1 MNETV
6 LFVDDE
12 EDLRMAAAQTL
23 ELADLP
29 VTPLAEADLALS
41 HVARDFPGVLVTDIR
56 MPGMDGMELMRRA
69 LEIDPALPVIIVTG
83 NGDVELAVQAMR
95 DGAYDF
101 LEKPYNPAEL
111 VAVIRRALDK
121 RRLTL
126 ENRAL
131 RNQVGGRDA
140 IEARL
145 IGRSEVMVHL
155 REQVRAV
162 AATEADALITGE
174 TGTGKEVIARAIHRA
189 SALRERPFVHINC
202 AALPTDLV
210 ESELFGHAPGAFAGA
225 MKMRYGKFEHA
236 RGGTVF
242 LDEIDSLTTAV
253 QAKFLHAIQNRQITP
268 LGSNDTVDL
277 DVRFLAACKEP
288 LEKAVDEGRFR
299 GDLLYRLNVVT
310 LQAPPLSARREDI
323 PRLFMHLVGEAA
335 TRYKMPMVEVD
346 ADTLADI
353 ATRDW
358 PGNVRELRNAADRFV
373 LGLSAGTDTDST
385 VPGSLADQMAAHEK
399 ALISATLA
407 ANAGSLK
414 QTYEGLGVSRKELYE
429 KMQKHGLDRED
440 FA

>member
-189 SALRERPFVHINC
+189 SARRERPFVHINC

-414 QTYEGLGVSRKELYE
+414 QTYEGLGVSRKALYE

>member
-189 SALRERPFVHINC
+189 SARRERPFVHINC

-310 LQAPPLSARREDI
+310 LQAPPLSASREDI

-414 QTYEGLGVSRKELYE
+414 QTYEGLGVSRKALYE